1 MKYILDYLK
10 EEMYIQPV
18 EDAIVTYEDEYAD
31 CNTPIGYRLRIN
43 GKDVDIVVWY
53 ADYGQW
59 IEKKFD
65 KLRDTVYGTEAGY
78 ELVSTN
84 M

>member
-18 EDAIVTYEDEYAD
+18 EDAIVTYEEEYAD

-53 ADYGQW
+53 ADYLRW

-78 ELVSTN
+78 ELVSSN
-84 M
+84 V

>member
-10 EEMYIQPV
+10 EEMFIQPI
-18 EDAIVTYEDEYAD
+18 EDAKLDYEEEFEGEV
-31 CNTPIGYRLRIN
+31 PIGHRLIIN

-53 ADYGQW
+53 ADYGKW

-65 KLRDTVYGTEAGY
+65 EIEKKFLEMIDDER
-78 ELVSTN
+78 LQ
-84 M
+84 

>member
-18 EDAIVTYEDEYAD
+18 ENAIVTYEEEYAD
-31 CNTPIGYRLRIN
+31 CDTPIGYRLRIN

-53 ADYGQW
+53 ADYGGW

-78 ELVSTN
+78 ELVSSN
-84 M
+84 V

>member
-18 EDAIVTYEDEYAD
+18 EDAIVTYEEEYAD
-31 CNTPIGYRLRIN
+31 CNIPIGYRLKIN

-53 ADYGQW
+53 ADYVRW
-59 IEKKFD
+59 IGKKFD
-65 KLRDTVYGTEAGY
+65 KLRDTVYGIEAGY
-78 ELVSTN
+78 KLVSSN
-84 M
+84 V

>member
-18 EDAIVTYEDEYAD
+18 EDAIVTYEEEYVD

-53 ADYGQW
+53 ADYGRW

-65 KLRDTVYGTEAGY
+65 KLRDTVCGTEAGM
-78 ELVSTN
+78 S
-84 M
+84 

>member
-10 EEMYIQPV
+10 EEMYIQPA
-18 EDAIVTYEDEYAD
+18 EDAIVTYEKVYAD
-31 CNTPIGYRLRIN
+31 CNTPIGYRLKIN

-53 ADYGQW
+53 VDYLRW
-59 IEKKFD
+59 LEKKCN
-65 KLRDTVYGTEAGY
+65 KLRDTLYDTEAGY

>member
-18 EDAIVTYEDEYAD
+18 EDAIVTYEEEYAD

-53 ADYGQW
+53 ADYLRW

>member
-18 EDAIVTYEDEYAD
+18 EDAVVTYEEEYAD
-31 CNTPIGYRLRIN
+31 CNTPIGYRVIIN
-43 GKDVDIVVWY
+43 GKDVDVVVWY
-53 ADYGQW
+53 ADYGRW

-65 KLRDTVYGTEAGY
+65 KLRDAIYSTEDGY
-78 ELVSTN
+78 KLVSFN
-84 M
+84 V

>member
-18 EDAIVTYEDEYAD
+18 EDAIVTYEEEYAD
-31 CNTPIGYRLRIN
+31 CNTPIGYRLKIN

-53 ADYGQW
+53 ADYLRW

>member
-18 EDAIVTYEDEYAD
+18 EDAIVTYEEEYAD
-31 CNTPIGYRLRIN
+31 CNTPIGYRVIIN

-53 ADYGQW
+53 ADYGLW
-59 IEKKFD
+59 IEKQFD
-65 KLRDTVYGTEAGY
+65 KLRDTVFGIEGGY
-78 ELVSTN
+78 KLVSSN
-84 M
+84 V